1 MANIVSATNNEIY
14 VPFGGADVILG
25 DEATTPTPE
34 YPLLQYATGLP
45 AQRPKLN
52 SEGRQEY
59 DEDTGEAL
67 MDNLYYAGF
76 FTACDKDKEL
86 DAAMQKR
93 GMPWIDIVHGNGE
106 VVRHWM
112 IERPLLFLL
121 AMGIPSNATSNGSYG
136 MVYQWRA
143 KRNSTKSETVL
154 YAQVIIRQ
162 LLPDYQK
169 PFVFTMKSTQTADAL
184 NAMRKQY
191 KVLARA
197 HDEMRRLGK
206 DIALPLWAYSILFGA
221 SKKQEQRGQEGA
233 SKTIFPML
241 CGVPDEIT
249 PAYLQKH
256 EVPLEYV
263 DHLREATLHA
273 VEWSQALSERIAS
286 GVETQE
292 PWKQVT
298 GNGDSSGEDHPF

>member
-1 MANIVSATNNEIY
+1 
-14 VPFGGADVILG
+14 
-25 DEATTPTPE
+25 
-34 YPLLQYATGLP
+34 
-45 AQRPKLN
+45 
-52 SEGRQEY
+52 
-59 DEDTGEAL
+59 
-67 MDNLYYAGF
+67 
-76 FTACDKDKEL
+76 
-86 DAAMQKR
+86 
-93 GMPWIDIVHGNGE
+93 MPWIDIVHGNGE
-106 VVRHWM
+106 VVKHWM

-121 AMGIPSNATSNGSYG
+121 AMGIPNNATSKGEYG
-136 MVYQWRA
+136 IAYQWRA

-154 YAQVIIRQ
+154 YAQVVIRQ
-162 LLPDYQK
+162 LLPDYTK
-169 PFVFTMKSTQTADAL
+169 PFVFTMKSTQTIDVL

-197 HDEMRRLGK
+197 HDELRKAGRDM
-206 DIALPLWAYSILFGA
+206 ALPLWAYSILFGA

-249 PAYLQKH
+249 GAYLQKH

-292 PWKQVT
+292 PWKQV
-298 GNGDSSGEDHPF
+298 NGDNAEDHSL